1 MGPLRFETFTLDI
14 PGRLLKQGERQLAL
28 RRQPFKVLAYL
39 AERPGR
45 LVTNSELI
53 KSCWDNPRLTSV
65 NSLAQCIKAVREA
78 LGDSLVFAFRN
89 FPLTEIHPHALHAA
103 LAAEAADR
111 QGKFWEMHDLL
122 FRRQNFLEDREL
134 LGYAGLLGLDED
146 RFREDFEAET
156 GLPRIE
162 SDVRSG
168 EGNGVEGTPTIF
180 VNGRHHRQ
188 GYDPATDSEGIR
200 KLPGHSSPTDPPIAA
215 GAWPPTHSP
224 AATAVR
230 APVPPVYPFDSR

>member
-1 MGPLRFETFTLDI
+1 MSRILAVEISADDHLRGSLTA
-14 PGRLLKQGERQLAL
+14 PSRLLIYGDYECPYTRKAL
-28 RRQPFKVLAYL
+28 
-39 AERPGR
+39 
-45 LVTNSELI
+45 I
-53 KSCWDNPRLTSV
+53 SV
-65 NSLAQCIKAVREA
+65 AAVREA

-122 FRRQNFLEDREL
+122 FRRQSFLEDREL

-146 RFREDFEAET
+146 PFRVDFEAET

-162 SDVRSG
+162 SDLQSG
-168 EGNGVEGTPTIF
+168 ERNGVEGTPAIF

-188 GYDPATDSEGIR
+188 DYDPKTLASA
-200 KLPGHSSPTDPPIAA
+200 LSSPA
-215 GAWPPTHSP
+215 GA
-224 AATAVR
+224 
-230 APVPPVYPFDSR
+230 